1 MKDYVG
7 CVLGISSV
15 GFEEDRACQA
25 DFKASLAAWQHE
37 KDGNRRKHET
47 TAKRVQRLLVPQG
60 QPLRR
65 SMFVSLL
72 LLLLMLF
79 GCLFACWLLFLC
91 CCSCYD

>member
-47 TAKRVQRLLVPQG
+47 RVY
-60 QPLRR
+60 
-65 SMFVSLL
+65 SVSL
-72 LLLLMLF
+72 
-79 GCLFACWLLFLC
+79 CRRDNHSDVR
-91 CCSCYD
+91 CS